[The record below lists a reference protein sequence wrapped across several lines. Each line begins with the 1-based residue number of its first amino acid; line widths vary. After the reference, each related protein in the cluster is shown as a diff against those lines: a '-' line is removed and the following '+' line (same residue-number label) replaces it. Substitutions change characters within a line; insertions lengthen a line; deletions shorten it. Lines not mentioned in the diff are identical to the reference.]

1 AQYARRAEP
10 ALQGMMLRE
19 GALNLVELAWFGEPL
34 HGDDVRAVGLRG
46 VLSAATHGSSIDQNR
61 TGAAYPMLATDVDSE
76 GLQLRTEKIA
86 RHHARLGLAASS
98 LPVQGQMEREALTG
112 CAMKRCHCRRSL
124 RCRAIASASLTA
136 RSTSTL
142 VSAIR

>member
-1 AQYARRAEP
+1 
-10 ALQGMMLRE
+10 MLRE
-19 GALNLVELAWFGEPL
+19 GALYLVERAWFSEPL
-34 HGDDVRAVGLRG
+34 HGDDVRAVGLGG
-46 VLSAATHGSSIDQNR
+46 VLGAAAHGSSIEENR
-61 TGAAYPMLATDVDSE
+61 TGATYAMLATDVNPE
-76 GLQLRTEKIA
+76 GLQLMTQKIA
-86 RHHARLGLAASS
+86 QQHARLGLAGSA